1 MQTNKHSELVKLLLA
16 STNRGKLRE
25 MQALLGDLPVCLLLP
40 AEIGLTLDV
49 PEDGLTY
56 TENAAIKARAYC
68 EASGL
73 PVLADDS
80 GLDVDALNGAPGI
93 HSARYAA
100 WDCATDADRRRLLLE
115 HLQAKPR
122 PWIARFRCAI
132 ALAVPGRPLAF
143 SEGVCEGE
151 IIPDER
157 GNNGFGYDP
166 IFLLRNMGKTMA
178 ELSMDEKNQLSHRAL
193 AIKAAL
199 PQITAMLGLPG

>member
-1 MQTNKHSELVKLLLA
+1 MQTNKHSEFVKLLLA
-16 STNRGKLRE
+16 STNRGKLGE

-40 AEIGLTLDV
+40 ADIGLNLEV
-49 PEDGLTY
+49 VEDGLTY
-56 TENAAIKARAYC
+56 AENAAIKARAYC

-93 HSARYAA
+93 HSARYAP
-100 WDCATDADRRRLLLE
+100 WECATDADRRRLLLE
-115 HLQAKPR
+115 NLKAKPR

-132 ALAVPGRPLAF
+132 ALAAPGRPLAF
-143 SEGVCEGE
+143 SEGICDGE
-151 IIPDER
+151 IIPEER

-166 IFLLRNMGKTMA
+166 IFLLRDMGKTMA
-178 ELSMDEKNQLSHRAL
+178 ELSMAEKNQRSHRAL

-199 PQITAMLGLPG
+199 PEITAMLGLPG